1 MKTNNKI
8 ISIEGNIGSGKT
20 TLLKN
25 LREYYKNNDNIIF
38 LDEPLNEWNKITDE
52 NGITIL
58 EKFYMDQKKYA
69 FSFQMMAYIT
79 RLAILR
85 KAYNS
90 NNNKIII
97 TERCLHT
104 DKYVFA
110 NMLHKSDN
118 IEDINYKIYLNWFDE
133 FANEFPINQ
142 IIYVKTDPNICYQ
155 RIHQRNRTGEEIIS
169 QNYLDECHK
178 YHELFIN
185 EQLNESNKFVINGNM
200 NIYEDD
206 SIVSMWLNDV
216 NNLL

>member
-1 MKTNNKI
+1 MNSVNFEI

-97 TERCLHT
+97 
-104 DKYVFA
+104 
-110 NMLHKSDN
+110 
-118 IEDINYKIYLNWFDE
+118 
-133 FANEFPINQ
+133 
-142 IIYVKTDPNICYQ
+142 
-155 RIHQRNRTGEEIIS
+155 
-169 QNYLDECHK
+169 
-178 YHELFIN
+178 
-185 EQLNESNKFVINGNM
+185 
-200 NIYEDD
+200 
-206 SIVSMWLNDV
+206 SIK
-216 NNLL
+216 

>member
-52 NGITIL
+52 NGTTIL

-97 TERCLHT
+97 TERCLYT

-110 NMLHKSDN
+110 NMLHKSNN

-133 FANEFPINQ
+133 FADEFPINQ
-142 IIYVKTDPNICYQ
+142 IIYVKTDPSICYQ

-169 QNYLDECHK
+169 QNYLDECHR
-178 YHELFIN
+178 YHESFIN
-185 EQLNESNKFVINGNM
+185 EQLNESKKFVINGNI
-200 NIYEDD
+200 NIYEDNN
-206 SIVSMWLNDV
+206 IVSIWMNDV